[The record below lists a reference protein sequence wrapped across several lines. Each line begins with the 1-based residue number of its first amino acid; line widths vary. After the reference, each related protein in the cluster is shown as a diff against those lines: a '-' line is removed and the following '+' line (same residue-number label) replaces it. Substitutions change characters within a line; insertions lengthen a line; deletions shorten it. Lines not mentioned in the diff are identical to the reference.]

1 MEQQKPPRK
10 KRAVSPPKV
19 LTHPKNARPN
29 NYFKTLMSTPEGRAL
44 RKEWSNK
51 PKKNAGRPKGVPDGH
66 RKETIAPLR
75 EQAKLD
81 AKKVVEIMSDKF
93 NIEDEYQKEALT
105 TAVEVMRLV
114 GETRERLAAARLVL
128 DFTKSK
134 PASKSDV
141 SISRAED
148 FLATLLQE
156 DEQPDAPENSE
167 STEET
172 TN

>member
-1 MEQQKPPRK
+1 
-10 KRAVSPPKV
+10 
-19 LTHPKNARPN
+19 
-29 NYFKTLMSTPEGRAL
+29 
-44 RKEWSNK
+44 
-51 PKKNAGRPKGVPDGH
+51 VPDGH

-148 FLATLLQE
+148 FLASLLQE

-167 STEET
+167 GTEEVT
-172 TN
+172 E

>member
-1 MEQQKPPRK
+1 MSETKVRK
-10 KRAVSPPKV
+10 ARAKAPKV
-19 LTHPKNARPN
+19 KKCPQRAPKRV
-29 NYFKTLMSTPEGRAL
+29 YLRELMKTPEGRAL
-44 RKEWSNK
+44 KQSWVTKPRKN
-51 PKKNAGRPKGVPDGH
+51 PGRPKGVPDGYT
-66 RKETIAPLR
+66 KETITPLR
-75 EQAKLD
+75 EQAKKD
-81 AKKVVEIMSDKF
+81 ADKVVKIMSEKF

-148 FLATLLQE
+148 FLASLLQE
-156 DEQPDAPENSE
+156 DEQPDAPENSNN
-167 STEET
+167 TEEAAD
-172 TN
+172 